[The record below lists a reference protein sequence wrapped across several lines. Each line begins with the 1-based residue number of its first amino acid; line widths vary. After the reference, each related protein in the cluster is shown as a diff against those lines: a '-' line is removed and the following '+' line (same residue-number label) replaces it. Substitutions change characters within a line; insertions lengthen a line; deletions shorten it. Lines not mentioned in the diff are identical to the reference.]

1 MKRYLADVNVW
12 FALAV
17 EEHEHHRQARAWWQD
32 TPGPVGFVRMTQLG
46 LLRLLTSSGP
56 MRGQPLTNRQAWAVY
71 DGFLSDDRVRIFPEL
86 PAIEDIFR
94 SFSEVPQAAPK
105 RWVDAYLAAHASAG
119 EATLVTFDQSLAG
132 SYRIACEV
140 LGVEA

>member
-12 FALAV
+12 FALAL
-17 EEHEHHRQARAWWQD
+17 EEHQHHREARNWWQE
-32 TPGPVGFVRMTQLG
+32 TPGVFGFVRITQLG

-56 MRGQPLTNRQAWAVY
+56 MRGHPLTNRQAWAVY

-86 PAIEDIFR
+86 PAIEDAFR
-94 SFSEVPQAAPK
+94 SFSEGPQAAPK
-105 RWVDAYLAAHASAG
+105 RWVDAYLAAHAVAG
-119 EATLVTFDQSLAG
+119 EATLVTFDRALAG
-132 SYRIACEV
+132 YGAACEV

>member
-17 EEHEHHRQARAWWQD
+17 EEHQHHRQARKWWQD
-32 TPGPVGFVRMTQLG
+32 TPGLFGFVRISQLG

-56 MRGQPLTNRQAWAVY
+56 MRGQPLTNEQAWAVW

-86 PAIEDIFR
+86 PAIADVFR
-94 SFSEVPQAAPK
+94 SFSNVPQAAPK
-105 RWVDAYLAAHASAG
+105 RWVDAYLAAHAVAN
-119 EATLVTFDQSLAG
+119 EATLVTFDQAFAR
-132 SYRIACEV
+132 YDAACRILRV
-140 LGVEA
+140 VP